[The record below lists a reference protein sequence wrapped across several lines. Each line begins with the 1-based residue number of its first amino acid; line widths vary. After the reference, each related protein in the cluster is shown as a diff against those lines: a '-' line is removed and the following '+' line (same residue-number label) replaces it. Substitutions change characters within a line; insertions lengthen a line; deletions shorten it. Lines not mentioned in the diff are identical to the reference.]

1 MAQNEAVK
9 EAIESQVTQLKET
22 LESQGVKVE
31 AIEVTV
37 GSREFNQNLDENNN
51 GEEQHKQKKHISKEE
66 LDEINGVTPIN
77 EEDDE
82 ELLRAK
88 GSTMSMMA

>member
-1 MAQNEAVK
+1 M
-9 EAIESQVTQLKET
+9 
-22 LESQGVKVE
+22 
-31 AIEVTV
+31 TV